1 MTGASGVPGGPG
13 GSGGLRGADGAVAAG
28 GSIDARRTGVPGVS
42 GAGAWPGLDA
52 LEAASVV
59 VGDLTSTPSEVA
71 GLPFAPLL
79 PARGPWGERLG
90 RTVALLEELPA
101 ELGPHGWKLADR
113 PGGDLARARAFGR
126 EDLDALAVAAHGYAG
141 PLVVGG
147 LGPVSL
153 AASVYL
159 ARGDRALGD
168 AGALRELAASL
179 AAGLVA
185 EVAALRR
192 VVPGAEPT
200 VLLHEPLLAPAVAGV
215 LPSFSGYARLRSV
228 PAPLAAERIATVADA
243 VRGAGA
249 RVLVHG
255 GTAWASLA
263 ALRDAH
269 LDGVALAVAGLG
281 EQGWERVAEA
291 VEGGLTFWAQLP
303 PQASSQCAGPDVA
316 GQADTLTRPWRSV
329 GLPVGGLNDVV
340 LVAGDPPAG
349 AGPDDARAALAGL
362 VRAAQVVAERAAQ

>member
-1 MTGASGVPGGPG
+1 MPAVTGAGG
-13 GSGGLRGADGAVAAG
+13 
-28 GSIDARRTGVPGVS
+28 
-42 GAGAWPGLDA
+42 WPGLDA

-59 VGDLTSTPSEVA
+59 VGDLTSMPSEVD

-79 PARGPWGERLG
+79 PARGPWGDRLG
-90 RTVALLEELPA
+90 RTVARLEELPA
-101 ELGPHGWKLADR
+101 ELGPHGWRLADR
-113 PGGDLARARAFGR
+113 PGGDLARARAYGR
-126 EDLDALAVAAHGYAG
+126 EDLDALAVAAHGYDG
-141 PLVVGG
+141 PLVLSA

-168 AGALRELAASL
+168 AGAVRELAASL
-179 AAGLVA
+179 AAGLV
-185 EVAALRR
+185 EELAAVRR
-192 VVPGAEPT
+192 AVPGARPT
-200 VLLHEPLLAPAVAGV
+200 VLLHEPLLAPAVAGM

-228 PAPLAAERIATVADA
+228 PAPVAAERISAVATA

-249 RVLVHG
+249 RVVAHG
-255 GTAWASLA
+255 GASWASLA

-269 LDGVALAVAGLG
+269 LDGVALETAGLG

-291 VEGGLTFWAQLP
+291 VEGGHAFWAQLP
-303 PQASSQCAGPDVA
+303 PQASSQCAGPDVV
-316 GQADTLTRPWRSV
+316 GQADALTRPWRSV
-329 GLPVGGLNDVV
+329 GLPVAGLNDVV

-349 AGPDDARAALAGL
+349 SGPDGARAALAGL